1 MGKTIGVSLEK
12 QMRLVHGRVLGK
24 DRNVDA
30 QGETSRLPNPVK
42 HPTYRIILDTDI
54 AANTDP
60 LGVPPG
66 SVNMKNCTVLRRSV
80 ADNRYYQ
87 TVRRLAVSNESEEA
101 YAEDDA
107 AWAVWQDGRYIV
119 TGCPVPIADRPT
131 PPWEVPE

>member
-30 QGETSRLPNPVK
+30 QGDTSRVTNPVK
-42 HPTYRIILDTDI
+42 HPTYRVIIDTAI
-54 AANTDP
+54 AANDDP

-66 SVNMKNCTVLRRSV
+66 SVTVKNCTVLRRSV
-80 ADNRYYQ
+80 TDNKYVQ
-87 TVRRLAVSNESEEA
+87 TTLRLALSNESEEA
-101 YAEDDA
+101 YAADDA

-119 TGCPVPIADRPT
+119 TGCPVPISDRPA
-131 PPWEVPE
+131 PPWEEAE